1 MRLAK
6 TRLWF
11 LGHPQGYV
19 LEVGF
24 IIVSLRLLK
33 NVSLYYFLICK
44 KCNIYQECCDDSLKD
59 RILKTAVHNNFV
71 VSNTTLEIEGHCLD
85 CSQK

>member
-1 MRLAK
+1 MV
-6 TRLWF
+6 F
-11 LGHPQGYV
+11 GDPQGYV

-44 KCNIYQECCDDSLKD
+44 KLNHS
-59 RILKTAVHNNFV
+59 RI
-71 VSNTTLEIEGHCLD
+71 STLLNRATI
-85 CSQK
+85 S